1 MPRVSV
7 VAKNYAKALLVAAIK
22 HKSVDKVASDLDVFK
37 KNFSVEFAHELENPV
52 ISKGDLIDIIAQI
65 TTKLSLSELT
75 SNFFAALASNRRIEL
90 FSEIYDE
97 FQHLERQQK
106 DILEVELVVASNI
119 EQSHINSVK
128 ELVEKKYPG
137 KTVSIKES
145 VKKEI
150 LGGMQIRIG
159 SEVIDASL
167 QNQLDTIGKECFAA
181 IN

>member
-7 VAKNYAKALLVAAIK
+7 VAKNYAKALLVAAK
-22 HKSVDKVASDLDVFK
+22 EHKSVDKVASDLDVFK
-37 KNFSVEFAHELENPV
+37 KNFSAEFAHELKNPV
-52 ISKGDLIDIIAQI
+52 ISINDLVDVIAQI
-65 TTKLSLSELT
+65 TAKLSLSDIT
-75 SNFFAALASNRRIEL
+75 VNFFSTLASNRRIEL
-90 FSEIYDE
+90 FSEIHAE

-106 DILEVELVVASNI
+106 NILEVELFVAFKAD
-119 EQSHINSVK
+119 QSHIDSVK
-128 ELVEKKYPG
+128 QLVEKKYPG